1 MNESPQNK
9 VTMAELRVLYVIL
22 NKMSKSQ
29 LKTILLLIEILLEED

>member
-1 MNESPQNK
+1 
-9 VTMAELRVLYVIL
+9 MAELRVLYVIL